1 MAMGN
6 KRTKDELEFLPA
18 ALEIQETP
26 PLPAGRYILWAIML
40 FFVIGVAWASV
51 GEVDI
56 VAVAQGKIV
65 PSGRVKVIQPLES
78 GVVKRILVKQGQT
91 VAAGEVLIEL
101 DNTASGADAARLEAQ
116 RLAAELERARLE
128 AVLSALD
135 EANRNDTAAPSDN
148 RLTLKTPKGA
158 SADHIALQQAR
169 GERQLSEFDAHQ
181 ASTLER
187 IAQRRAERAA
197 KLDRIEQLQST
208 LPLVTERADALK
220 KLLKSNLG
228 SRVQWTEAEEA
239 RITQAKQIDI
249 EGRNLQAIDAAIRAL
264 RQERAA
270 LKHQMATGLIAELT
284 EVENQLATIDKEIIK
299 AGKRVALQALRS
311 PVDGV
316 VKQLAVH
323 TIGGV
328 VTPAQRLMEIVPQN
342 AALEIEA
349 WFQNKDIGFVEE
361 GQVTEVK
368 IEAFPFT
375 KYGTIDG
382 EIVTLSDDAVQDER
396 AGLIY
401 PAQVFMQQS
410 TLRVEGKSVNLS
422 PGMAVTVEAKTGKRR
437 LIEYLLSPL
446 LRFKQESARER

>member
-6 KRTKDELEFLPA
+6 KRSKDELEFLPA

-26 PLPAGRYILWAIML
+26 PLPASRYILWAIML
-40 FFVIGVAWASV
+40 FFVIGVAWASI

-78 GVVKRILVKQGQT
+78 GVVKRILVKDGQT
-91 VAAGEVLIEL
+91 VAAGDVLIEL
-101 DNTASGADAARLEAQ
+101 DSTVSGADTERLEAQ

-148 RLTLKTPKGA
+148 RLTLKIPKGA
-158 SADHIALQQAR
+158 STDHIALQQAR

-181 ASTLER
+181 ASTLAR

-239 RITQAKQIDI
+239 RINQAKQLDI
-249 EGRNLQAIDAAIRAL
+249 EGRNL
-264 RQERAA
+264 
-270 LKHQMATGLIAELT
+270 
-284 EVENQLATIDKEIIK
+284 
-299 AGKRVALQALRS
+299 
-311 PVDGV
+311 
-316 VKQLAVH
+316 
-323 TIGGV
+323 
-328 VTPAQRLMEIVPQN
+328 
-342 AALEIEA
+342 
-349 WFQNKDIGFVEE
+349 
-361 GQVTEVK
+361 
-368 IEAFPFT
+368 
-375 KYGTIDG
+375 
-382 EIVTLSDDAVQDER
+382 
-396 AGLIY
+396 
-401 PAQVFMQQS
+401 
-410 TLRVEGKSVNLS
+410 
-422 PGMAVTVEAKTGKRR
+422 
-437 LIEYLLSPL
+437 
-446 LRFKQESARER
+446 ES